1 MGNEVYNS
9 SQAYRSVPSAKYDV
23 IIVGAGIIGLSTAYH
38 IKAQNPDSTVLV
50 VDRAPTFAQGNTA
63 KSAAGYR
70 DLFSSEVNFR
80 LSSSTIA
87 YYRSVQGSGKKDLGM
102 NPVGYMFLLGK
113 DDPRKQTLE
122 ELSRKTKIEFLERDE
137 ISSYQYLN
145 LKPNEETAATM
156 GLPEVESAAIGKNC
170 GIIEPELVA
179 EHYYRE
185 CVDQGVEFSFSTSVA
200 EYHLEPVN
208 PLDYP
213 GEPFLWQ
220 DKTLRSIRTNRGDFA
235 ASQFITAADIW
246 STGLLDPT
254 GIDSHIRPKK
264 RQIFQTGGKA
274 VEEMLF
280 GWSRNPNGV
289 LPFTI
294 LPKNGIYIRPAPR
307 YRSLWIGVA
316 DDYNRDFSFTE
327 NPEPERE
334 FFDYG
339 IAQVINCYFPALKDQ
354 KVTGMWAGYYSYNT
368 IDKTPY
374 IFRDLNI
381 IVGTGTSGSGILKG
395 DAIGR
400 VVASLY
406 SGKEKAKLFDGSEI
420 TVEDLGIH
428 SRNVGMESMVL

>member
-1 MGNEVYNS
+1 M
-9 SQAYRSVPSAKYDV
+9 PSLKYDV
-23 IIVGAGIIGLSTAYH
+23 IIVGAGIVGLSTAYH
-38 IKAQNPDSTVLV
+38 IKRLNRDSTVLV
-50 VDRAPTFAQGNTA
+50 VDKAPTFAQGNTA

-87 YYRSVQGSGKKDLGM
+87 YYASVQKSGKKDLGM
-102 NPVGYMFLLGK
+102 NPVGYMFLLRK
-113 DDPRKQTLE
+113 DDPREDTLR
-122 ELSRKTKIEFLERDE
+122 ELSGRTEIEFLDSDE
-137 ISSYQYLN
+137 VSSYAYLN
-145 LKPNEETAATM
+145 MKPEGESSAVM
-156 GLPEVESAAIGKNC
+156 GLPEIESAAIGKNC
-170 GIIEPELVA
+170 GIIEPELVS
-179 EHYYRE
+179 EHYYQE
-185 CVDQGVEFSFSTSVA
+185 CLNEGVEFSFSTSVQ
-200 EYHLEPVN
+200 EFHLDPVN

-220 DKTLRSIRTNRGDFA
+220 DKILRSIKTSRGEMA
-235 ASQFITAADIW
+235 ADRFITAADVW

-264 RQIFQTGGKA
+264 RQIFQTGGKQ
-274 VEEMLF
+274 VEDVLF
-280 GWSRNPNGV
+280 GWKRNPDGV
-289 LPFTI
+289 MPFTI

-334 FFDYG
+334 FFDYSLV
-339 IAQVINCYFPALKDQ
+339 QVINSYFPTLKDQ

-374 IFRDLNI
+374 IFKDLNI

-400 VVASLY
+400 VIASLY
-406 SGKEKAKLFDGSEI
+406 SGREKAKLFDGSDLR
-420 TVEDLGIH
+420 VDDLGIH
-428 SRNVGMESMVL
+428 SRNVGMETLVL